1 MIQLTMMQLMKTSEL
16 IGKKKR
22 SKLEYRTKFI
32 YFLQLTWLTVTRG
45 NILEIAADEMI
56 SQVLGKQSRVG

>member
-16 IGKKKR
+16 IEKKR
-22 SKLEYRTKFI
+22 SKLEYRAVRNY

-56 SQVLGKQSRVG
+56 SQVLGKKSRVG